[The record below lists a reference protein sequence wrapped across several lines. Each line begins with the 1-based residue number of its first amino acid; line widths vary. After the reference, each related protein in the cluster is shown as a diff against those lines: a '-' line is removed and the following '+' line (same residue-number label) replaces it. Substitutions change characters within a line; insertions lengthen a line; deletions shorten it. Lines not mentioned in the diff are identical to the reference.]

1 MSQRVVKENDN
12 EEIESIEGPA
22 KKKRQGERGGRRIFW
37 HPKARLPRRQVV
49 ILLLR

>member
-22 KKKRQGERGGRRIFW
+22 KKSGKESVAGAGFFGIRRLDCRA
-37 HPKARLPRRQVV
+37 ARL
-49 ILLLR
+49 